1 LPQDK
6 NFKNNV
12 KGEQPE
18 FEERVV
24 DITRTTK
31 VVGGGKNLH
40 FRCVAVVGD
49 RNGTVGIG
57 IGSALEVPDAIRK
70 AISDAKR
77 NLITVPIIR
86 GTIPHE
92 IQARWTSAEIL
103 MKPAAPGTGVVASD
117 SVRAV
122 VELAGVHNILTKN
135 LGSRTPLNVV
145 RAAYKGLSELES
157 PADIAAK
164 RDISLKEVF
173 NGVERGDA

>member
-1 LPQDK
+1 MPQNRDRARSD
-6 NFKNNV
+6 
-12 KGEQPE
+12 QAE

-49 RNGTVGIG
+49 KNGTVGIG

-70 AISDAKR
+70 AISDAMK
-77 NLITVPIIR
+77 NLTKVSVIN
-86 GTIPHE
+86 GTIPHA
-92 IQARWTSAEIL
+92 IQSRWTSAEVL
-103 MKPAAPGTGVVASD
+103 MKPAAPGCGIVASD

-122 VELAGVHNILTKN
+122 VELAGVNDILTKN

-145 RAAYKGLSELES
+145 RATFQGLKDLES

-164 RDISLKEVF
+164 RDIKVQDVF
-173 NGVERGDA
+173 FGANRGEKNG

>member
-1 LPQDK
+1 MPQNRVK
-6 NFKNNV
+6 NDQV
-12 KGEQPE
+12 EL
-18 FEERVV
+18 EERVV

-70 AISDAKR
+70 AISDAKK
-77 NLITVPIIR
+77 NLITVPIIK

-92 IQARWTSAEIL
+92 IKSRWTSAEIL
-103 MKPAAPGTGVVASD
+103 MKPAAPGAGVVASD

-145 RAAYKGLSELES
+145 RATFQGLKELES
-157 PADIAAK
+157 PAEIAAK
-164 RDISLKEVF
+164 RDIKVREVF
-173 NGVERGDA
+173 NGIDRGENHA

>member
-1 LPQDK
+1 LPQDR

-12 KGEQPE
+12 KGDQPE
-18 FEERVV
+18 LEERVV

-77 NLITVPIIR
+77 NLISVPIIK

-92 IQARWTSAEIL
+92 VQARWTSAEIL

-145 RAAYKGLSELES
+145 RATYKGLKELES
-157 PADIAAK
+157 PTDIAAK
-164 RDISLKEVF
+164 RDITIQQVF
-173 NGVERGDA
+173 NGVRGDA

>member
-1 LPQDK
+1 MPQNRTK
-6 NFKNNV
+6 NDQV
-12 KGEQPE
+12 EL
-18 FEERVV
+18 EERVV

-70 AISDAKR
+70 AISVAKK
-77 NLITVPIIR
+77 NLITVPIVK

-92 IQARWTSAEIL
+92 VQSRWTSAEIL
-103 MKPAAPGTGVVASD
+103 MKPAAPGAGVVASD

-145 RAAYKGLSELES
+145 RATFKGLKELES

-164 RDISLKEVF
+164 RDIKVREVF
-173 NGVERGDA
+173 YGVDRGEKNV